1 MKSVYIYPTYRPD
14 KDATGNKYIEYFH
27 DAFRRRFYVRELLS
41 QFGII
46 SLFFNI
52 KSDLFIFHR
61 VETIR
66 FKRFGLVQ
74 VFVFVV
80 GVSLLKIFEKKII
93 WVLHN
98 KKPHRE
104 NSCIALFCMR
114 YIAHRAD
121 LIITHSK
128 EGISFAGVTYGA
140 KTVEKVKYIPHPVY
154 SNELLQ
160 CGDIDWDI
168 VIWGTV
174 EKYKN
179 ILEFVEFVNFH
190 QDFLKKRI
198 LICGRCPDPEYANR
212 IVSVLPHN
220 VTFKNEFIEDS
231 QLREY
236 LLRSRVILFTYKLD
250 SVLSSGALV
259 YSLNFNKKIVGP
271 RGGAFKDLHPI
282 VECYDSFNDLLAINF
297 DGVPCT
303 AHIKKYLEENSWD
316 ALPLKVLTLGH
327 TNHP

>member
-1 MKSVYIYPTYRPD
+1 MR
-14 KDATGNKYIEYFH
+14 
-27 DAFRRRFYVRELLS
+27 
-41 QFGII
+41 
-46 SLFFNI
+46 
-52 KSDLFIFHR
+52 
-61 VETIR
+61 
-66 FKRFGLVQ
+66 
-74 VFVFVV
+74 
-80 GVSLLKIFEKKII
+80 KKVI

-128 EGISFAGVTYGA
+128 EGISFVGVTYGA

-179 ILEFVEFVNFH
+179 ILEFVEIVNFH

-250 SVLSSGALV
+250 SVLSSGALE

-316 ALPLKVLTLGH
+316 ALPLKILTLGH